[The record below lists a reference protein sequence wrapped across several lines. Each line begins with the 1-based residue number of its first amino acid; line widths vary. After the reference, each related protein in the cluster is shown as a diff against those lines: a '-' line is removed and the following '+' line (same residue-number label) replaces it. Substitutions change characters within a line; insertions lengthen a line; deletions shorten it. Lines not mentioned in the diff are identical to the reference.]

1 MNEID
6 TPVLIIDEETL
17 LANIGRMAAFAK
29 QNGVKLRPHF
39 KTHKIPQIAQ
49 LQMRHGAVGIT
60 VAKLGEAEVALQA
73 GITDILVACP
83 IVGEAKLRRLLHLAR
98 QAKVIVAFDS
108 LEAARQLN
116 RAALDNNT
124 VIDIYIEV
132 DTGLRRCG
140 LPPGTGI
147 MTLARQVAAMPGLRL
162 LGLMTHAGHVYGT
175 ADPGKVAEIGLA
187 EGASM
192 VALADALRRE
202 GIPIAEVSVGSTPT
216 VPHSGRVA
224 GVTEI
229 RPGNYVFNDAI
240 QIGLGVAA
248 ARDCALRVLATVVS
262 APEPR
267 RRIIDAG
274 SKVFA
279 LDKGAHGA
287 AVVKGFGVVLGH
299 PGWELTRLSEELGI
313 MEAETDL
320 PGPAIG
326 DSVEIIPNH
335 ACTAMN
341 LASEVFVRRA
351 GEMAAVWPV
360 AARGQVR

>member
-1 MNEID
+1 MQNID
-6 TPVLIIDEETL
+6 TPALIIDEEIL

-29 QNGVKLRPHF
+29 EHGVKLRPHF
-39 KTHKIPQIAQ
+39 KTHKIPRIAQ
-49 LQMRHGAVGIT
+49 LQMQQGAVGIT
-60 VAKLGEAEVALQA
+60 VAKLGEAAIAIEA

-83 IVGEAKLRRLLHLAR
+83 IIGEAKLRRLLDLAR
-98 QAKVIVAFDS
+98 RAKITVAVDS
-108 LEAARQLN
+108 LEAARQLSL
-116 RAALDNNT
+116 AALDNDT

-140 LPPGTGI
+140 LPPGPGLT
-147 MTLARQVAAMPGLRL
+147 TLAAQMASMSGLALR
-162 LGLMTHAGHVYGT
+162 GLMTHAGHVYGA
-175 ADPGKVAEIGLA
+175 ADPGKVADIGLA

-192 VALADALRRE
+192 VALADVLRRQ
-202 GIPIAEVSVGSTPT
+202 GISIAEVSVGSTPT

-240 QIGLGVAA
+240 QIGLGVATA
-248 ARDCALRVLATVVS
+248 ADCALRVLATVVS

-287 AVVKGFGVVLGH
+287 SVVKGFGAVLGW
-299 PGWELTRLSEELGI
+299 PGWELARLSEELGV
-313 MEAETDL
+313 MESETDQ

-326 DSVEIIPNH
+326 DSVEVIPNH
-335 ACTAMN
+335 ACTAIN
-341 LASEVFVRRA
+341 LASEVLVRRA
-351 GEMAAVWPV
+351 GQVAAVWPV